1 MILEFSVTNFRSI
14 AEEQFISFEPAPT
27 VRGSAALKRSVKKHG
42 VLPVVV
48 AFGANGAGKS
58 TIAGA
63 FGVLRQATMSRTP
76 DEAIVADPFMLPK
89 SNDPI
94 EISVKLR
101 VDHTIFRYLFA
112 LSEGG
117 RFEREELSKVENG
130 EWVTVFERDGIAVK
144 PALDDAALN
153 DLHPSISLLA
163 HLAARRSGDARK
175 VTRALRTQMVRAQDT
190 IGLAGH
196 PRSPDAHEDFWGR
209 TFRMIQRADVGISA
223 GMLHEREGRKPAPRF
238 THTGTDG
245 GSHELPMNAE
255 SDGTMTVVGIS
266 SYVWGT
272 LGAGGMLVI
281 DELGANLNH
290 WMVRD
295 LIETFQSP
303 ELNPHGA
310 QLLLTSH
317 DPLLLNEK
325 ILRTDQMVMIDKDTR
340 GASQLSAVSDFTDL
354 PPGKIL
360 QSYLEGRLGGSPR
373 FRNLWANLSPAT
385 KVAED
390 TAAGEPL

>member
-1 MILEFSVTNFRSI
+1 
-14 AEEQFISFEPAPT
+14 
-27 VRGSAALKRSVKKHG
+27 
-42 VLPVVV
+42 
-48 AFGANGAGKS
+48 
-58 TIAGA
+58 
-63 FGVLRQATMSRTP
+63 
-76 DEAIVADPFMLPK
+76 
-89 SNDPI
+89 
-94 EISVKLR
+94 
-101 VDHTIFRYLFA
+101 
-112 LSEGG
+112 
-117 RFEREELSKVENG
+117 
-130 EWVTVFERDGIAVK
+130 
-144 PALDDAALN
+144 
-153 DLHPSISLLA
+153 
-163 HLAARRSGDARK
+163 
-175 VTRALRTQMVRAQDT
+175 
-190 IGLAGH
+190 
-196 PRSPDAHEDFWGR
+196 
-209 TFRMIQRADVGISA
+209 
-223 GMLHEREGRKPAPRF
+223 
-238 THTGTDG
+238 
-245 GSHELPMNAE
+245 MNAE

-303 ELNPHGA
+303 ELNPHRA

-325 ILRTDQMVMIDKDTR
+325 ILRTDQMVMIDKDMR

-385 KVAED
+385 KVGED
-390 TAAGEPL
+390 TAAGESL